1 MKKSSLSI
9 LSFYIFINAFAQ
21 QKTDSINV
29 IQLNQVNIEE
39 HIVKNKVS
47 RLSDVHDAFIT
58 AAKKNEI
65 INISQT
71 EADLSINNTRQIFA
85 KVPGVSIWE
94 NDGSGIQIG
103 VATRGLSPN
112 RSWEFNV
119 RQNGYDISAD
129 VFGYPEAY
137 YNPPMEAV
145 EKIEV
150 IRGAASLAFGP
161 QFGGLLNYELKNG
174 NPNKIAEVESR
185 QTIGSY
191 GLFNSYNAIGGTYKK
206 ITYYAYYHHRN
217 ADGWRHNSKYKIN
230 SGYINLSYQLNS
242 KMKIAAEYTSMN
254 YLLQQSGGLTD
265 SMFYINPRLSF
276 RSRNWFSTPWNVAA
290 LSYEY
295 KINENSVI
303 TLKNFAL
310 IAQRNSVGFLN
321 MANVNDTINAI
332 LNNYNNRQIDRDF
345 YNNYGSELRY
355 LQSYQLFNQINY
367 LAIGARYYQG
377 NTIRKQAGI
386 GTNASDFDLT
396 IDRYTNGF
404 DFARQFD
411 LSTQNIALYIENMF
425 KLSKNLSITPG
436 FRYENILNTISG
448 RINTTAEGKVND
460 NRNRSIYLVGL
471 GAQYNTSSTTNLY
484 ANYSQSFRPILYSE
498 LIPSATTEIIDN
510 NLKDISGYN
519 IDFGWRGNLKNYLSF
534 DIGAFYMFYDNRIGT
549 INQNGTPFRTNIGAS
564 VSKGI
569 EAFAEI
575 DPIKMLNNNSKHQL
589 SLFASYAYI
598 DAKYVKWNNPALV
611 GNPNKTIVGKSV
623 EYAPSFIARYGLTY
637 HFKSLTLTYQL
648 NQMGAVFTDANNT
661 YLPNATATVGLIK
674 GYTVM
679 DATVAYSVNK
689 HIDFR
694 AGVNNLTDEKY
705 ATRRAGG
712 YPGPGLI
719 PGNGR
724 TYFAGI
730 GVKF

>member
-1 MKKSSLSI
+1 MRKVFISLPLVCFS
-9 LSFYIFINAFAQ
+9 LAGYTQ
-21 QKTDSINV
+21 QVEDTSKV
-29 IQLNQVNIEE
+29 IQLNQVNIEDN
-39 HIVKNKVS
+39 VLKNKVS
-47 RLSDVHDAFIT
+47 RLSEVHDAIIT
-58 AAKKNEI
+58 SAKKNEI
-65 INISQT
+65 INVSQT

-94 NDGSGIQIG
+94 NDGSGIQVG

-161 QFGGLLNYELKNG
+161 QFGGLLNYELKKG

-185 QTIGSY
+185 QTVGSY

-206 ITYYAYYHHRN
+206 LSYYAYFHHRN
-217 ADGWRHNSKYKIN
+217 ADGWRENSRYKVN

-242 KMKIAAEYTSMN
+242 KMKISAEYTSMN

-265 SMFYINPRLSF
+265 SLFNINHRQSF
-276 RSRNWFSTPWNVAA
+276 RSRNRFSTPWNVAA

-295 KINENSVI
+295 KLNENSVI

-310 IAQRNSVGFLN
+310 VAQRNSVGFLRT
-321 MANVNDTINAI
+321 ANVNDTINKTTFT
-332 LNNYNNRQIDRDF
+332 YNNRQVDRDF

-355 LQSYQLFNQINY
+355 LQSYQLFNQTNY

-377 NTIRKQAGI
+377 NTLRKQAGI
-386 GTNASDFDLT
+386 GTSASDFDLT

-404 DFARQFD
+404 DYARQFD

-425 KLSKNLSITPG
+425 KITNNLSITPG

-460 NRNRSIYLVGL
+460 SRNRSIYLIGL
-471 GAQYNTSSTTNLY
+471 GAQYNTSSTTNFY

-498 LIPSATTEIIDN
+498 LIPSATTDIIDP
-510 NLKDISGYN
+510 NLKDINGYN
-519 IDFGWRGNLKNYLSF
+519 VDFGWRGTIKNFLSF
-534 DIGAFYMFYDNRIGT
+534 DVGSFYMFYDNRIGT

-611 GNPNKTIVGKSV
+611 GDPNKTIVGKSV

-637 HFKSLTLTYQL
+637 HYKSLTLTYQL
-648 NQMGAVFTDANNT
+648 NQVGAVFTDANNT
-661 YLPNATATVGLIK
+661 YLPNATATVGKID
-674 GYTVM
+674 GYTIM
-679 DATVAYSVNK
+679 DATAAFSINK
-689 HIDFR
+689 HIDIR